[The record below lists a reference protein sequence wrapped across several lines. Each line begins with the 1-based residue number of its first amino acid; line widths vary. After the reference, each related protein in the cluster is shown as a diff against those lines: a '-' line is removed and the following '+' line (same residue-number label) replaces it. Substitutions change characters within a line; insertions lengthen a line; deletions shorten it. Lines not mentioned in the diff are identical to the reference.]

1 MVSKLT
7 ENDTILKLRNISIL
21 IIIFVNFFK
30 IAESNNSFQENI
42 FKFGLMKENNV
53 LMSYIGE
60 DIILKGKII
69 GKLSNSVL
77 NFQKAN
83 ISCDFLGRSYTGR
96 GFSCGFS
103 EVEDLSGYCYISL
116 PNNIDTLLTK
126 WECTTTAGINGDA
139 VCKGKASVVNGN
151 GKFAGVIGFGQIEMP
166 LAKAILENKT
176 ENPLKLKV
184 KIKYP
189 LDIKKD

>member
-7 ENDTILKLRNISIL
+7 ENDTILKLRNIIIF

-42 FKFGLMKENNV
+42 FKFGLMKEKNV

-103 EVEDLSGYCYISL
+103 EVEDLSGYCL
-116 PNNIDTLLTK
+116 
-126 WECTTTAGINGDA
+126 
-139 VCKGKASVVNGN
+139 
-151 GKFAGVIGFGQIEMP
+151 
-166 LAKAILENKT
+166 
-176 ENPLKLKV
+176 
-184 KIKYP
+184 
-189 LDIKKD
+189 